1 MVSTNSC
8 LSKDFM
14 QQMTVKLIF
23 LVYFQEFDKACIA
36 TGNLNVEKYYTALG
50 MKICITF
57 CE

>member
-1 MVSTNSC
+1 
-8 LSKDFM
+8 
-14 QQMTVKLIF
+14 MTVKLIF